1 MCRNGGLVSRLLAL
15 SVVLGKAEKS
25 RIIRKAK
32 LLVRTA
38 RSPSSICIFTSSF
51 DVSVDASECR
61 ATIRDRMLWQGR
73 RESENVDD
81 ARGSGGGGR
90 IMLGGGIGTVILV
103 VLYLLLGGDPQAL
116 FNSQQVQLPESAQY
130 DNQAPRDEAS
140 KFVAVVLA
148 DTEDAWNEVFRQM
161 GREYQEPRLVLF
173 TDMIQSGCGFA
184 SGATGP
190 FYCPQDRRV
199 YIDLG
204 FFRQLQERLGAG
216 GDFAEAY
223 VIAHEVGH
231 HVQNLLGISDRVQA
245 ARGRVSQSEYNRLSV
260 RLELQA
266 DFLAGVWAR
275 YTDRIKH
282 VVEAGD
288 IEEAMRA
295 ASAVGDDRLQS
306 RSRGYVVPDSFT
318 HGTSEQRVRWFRRG
332 YETGDLRQGDTF
344 NAPEL

>member
-1 MCRNGGLVSRLLAL
+1 
-15 SVVLGKAEKS
+15 
-25 RIIRKAK
+25 
-32 LLVRTA
+32 
-38 RSPSSICIFTSSF
+38 
-51 DVSVDASECR
+51 
-61 ATIRDRMLWQGR
+61 MLWQGR
-73 RESENVDD
+73 RESENVED

-90 IMLGGGIGTVILV
+90 LVMGGGIGTVILV
-103 VLYLLLGGDPQAL
+103 VLYLVLGGDPQAL
-116 FNSQQVQLPESAQY
+116 FNSQQAQLPQSAQV

-148 DTEDAWNEVFRQM
+148 ETEDAWKEVFRQM

-245 ARGRVSQSEYNRLSV
+245 ARGRVSQSEYNQLSV

-275 YTDRIKH
+275 YTDRVKH

-318 HGTSEQRVRWFRRG
+318 HGTSEQRARWFRRG
-332 YETGDLRQGDTF
+332 YETGDLKQGDTF
-344 NAPEL
+344 NTREL

>member
-1 MCRNGGLVSRLLAL
+1 
-15 SVVLGKAEKS
+15 
-25 RIIRKAK
+25 
-32 LLVRTA
+32 
-38 RSPSSICIFTSSF
+38 
-51 DVSVDASECR
+51 
-61 ATIRDRMLWQGR
+61 MLWQGR
-73 RESENVDD
+73 RESENVED
-81 ARGSGGGGR
+81 ARGSGGGR
-90 IMLGGGIGTVILV
+90 LVLGGGIGTVILV

-116 FNSQQVQLPESAQY
+116 FNSQQQAQVSQSAQV

-148 DTEDAWNEVFRQM
+148 DTEDAWNEIFRQM
-161 GREYQEPRLVLF
+161 GREYEEPRLVLF
-173 TDMIQSGCGFA
+173 TDLIQSGCGFA

-231 HVQNLLGISDRVQA
+231 HVQNLLGITDRVQA
-245 ARGRVSQSEYNRLSV
+245 ARGRVSESEYNRLSV

-275 YTDRIKH
+275 YTDRVKH

-288 IEEAMRA
+288 IEEAIRA
-295 ASAVGDDRLQS
+295 ASAVGDDRLQY

-332 YETGDLRQGDTF
+332 YETGDLQPGRHIQR
-344 NAPEL
+344 A

>member
-1 MCRNGGLVSRLLAL
+1 M
-15 SVVLGKAEKS
+15 
-25 RIIRKAK
+25 
-32 LLVRTA
+32 
-38 RSPSSICIFTSSF
+38 
-51 DVSVDASECR
+51 
-61 ATIRDRMLWQGR
+61 
-73 RESENVDD
+73 
-81 ARGSGGGGR
+81 
-90 IMLGGGIGTVILV
+90 
-103 VLYLLLGGDPQAL
+103 
-116 FNSQQVQLPESAQY
+116 
-130 DNQAPRDEAS
+130 
-140 KFVAVVLA
+140 
-148 DTEDAWNEVFRQM
+148 
-161 GREYQEPRLVLF
+161 LF

-245 ARGRVSQSEYNRLSV
+245 ARGRVSQSEYNQLSV

-275 YTDRIKH
+275 YTDRVKH

-318 HGTSEQRVRWFRRG
+318 HGTSEQRARWFRRG
-332 YETGDLRQGDTF
+332 YETGDLKQGDTF
-344 NAPEL
+344 NTREL

>member
-1 MCRNGGLVSRLLAL
+1 
-15 SVVLGKAEKS
+15 
-25 RIIRKAK
+25 
-32 LLVRTA
+32 
-38 RSPSSICIFTSSF
+38 
-51 DVSVDASECR
+51 
-61 ATIRDRMLWQGR
+61 MLWQGR
-73 RESENVDD
+73 RESDNVEDE
-81 ARGSGGGGR
+81 RGSGGGGGR
-90 IMLGGGIGTVILV
+90 IVLGGGIGTVILV

-116 FNSQQVQLPESAQY
+116 FNSQQAQLPQTAQY
-130 DNQAPRDEAS
+130 DNQAPRDNAS

-148 DTEDAWNEVFRQM
+148 DTEDAWNQIFRQM
-161 GREYQEPRLVLF
+161 GREYEEPKLVLF

-190 FYCPQDRRV
+190 FYCPEDRRV

-204 FFRQLQERLGAG
+204 FFRQLQDRLGAG

-231 HVQNLLGISDRVQA
+231 HVQNLLGITDQVQA
-245 ARGRVSQSEYNRLSV
+245 ARRRVSEAEYNRLSV

-275 YTDRIKH
+275 YTDRVKH

-295 ASAVGDDRLQS
+295 ASAVGDDRLQY

-332 YETGDLRQGDTF
+332 YETGDLNQGDTF
-344 NAPEL
+344 SARDL

>member
-1 MCRNGGLVSRLLAL
+1 
-15 SVVLGKAEKS
+15 
-25 RIIRKAK
+25 
-32 LLVRTA
+32 
-38 RSPSSICIFTSSF
+38 
-51 DVSVDASECR
+51 
-61 ATIRDRMLWQGR
+61 MLWQGR

-90 IMLGGGIGTVILV
+90 IMLGGGIGTVVLV

-116 FNSQQVQLPESAQY
+116 FNSQQAQLPESAQY
-130 DNQAPRDEAS
+130 DSQAPRDEAS

>member
-1 MCRNGGLVSRLLAL
+1 
-15 SVVLGKAEKS
+15 
-25 RIIRKAK
+25 
-32 LLVRTA
+32 
-38 RSPSSICIFTSSF
+38 
-51 DVSVDASECR
+51 
-61 ATIRDRMLWQGR
+61 MLWQGQ
-73 RESENVDD
+73 RESDNVED

-90 IMLGGGIGTVILV
+90 IVLGGGIGTVILV
-103 VLYLLLGGDPQAL
+103 VLYLVLGGDPQAL
-116 FNSQQVQLPESAQY
+116 FNSQQAQLPQTAQY
-130 DNQAPRDEAS
+130 DSQAPRDDAS

-148 DTEDAWNEVFRQM
+148 DTEDAWHAVFRQM
-161 GREYQEPRLVLF
+161 DREYQEPKLVLF

-190 FYCPQDRRV
+190 FYCPEDRRV

-245 ARGRVSQSEYNRLSV
+245 ARRRVSEAEYNRLSV

-275 YTDRIKH
+275 YADRVKH
-282 VVEAGD
+282 VIEAGD

-295 ASAVGDDRLQS
+295 ASAVGDDRLQY

-332 YETGDLRQGDTF
+332 YETGDLNQGDTF
-344 NAPEL
+344 NARDL

>member
-1 MCRNGGLVSRLLAL
+1 
-15 SVVLGKAEKS
+15 
-25 RIIRKAK
+25 
-32 LLVRTA
+32 
-38 RSPSSICIFTSSF
+38 
-51 DVSVDASECR
+51 
-61 ATIRDRMLWQGR
+61 MLWQGQ
-73 RESENVDD
+73 RESENVED
-81 ARGSGGGGR
+81 ARGSGGGR
-90 IMLGGGIGTVILV
+90 LVMGGGIGTVVLV

-116 FNSQQVQLPESAQY
+116 FNSQQAQLPQSAQV

-148 DTEDAWNEVFRQM
+148 DTEDAWKEVFRQM

-231 HVQNLLGISDRVQA
+231 HVQKLLGITDRVEA
-245 ARGRVSQSEYNRLSV
+245 ARRRVSESEYNRLSV

-275 YTDRIKH
+275 YADRVKH

-295 ASAVGDDRLQS
+295 ASAVGDDRLQR

-318 HGTSEQRVRWFRRG
+318 HGSSEQRVRWFRRG
-332 YETGDLRQGDTF
+332 YETGDVSQGDTF
-344 NAPEL
+344 NTREL

>member
-1 MCRNGGLVSRLLAL
+1 
-15 SVVLGKAEKS
+15 
-25 RIIRKAK
+25 
-32 LLVRTA
+32 
-38 RSPSSICIFTSSF
+38 
-51 DVSVDASECR
+51 
-61 ATIRDRMLWQGR
+61 MLWQGR
-73 RESENVDD
+73 RESDNVEDE
-81 ARGSGGGGR
+81 RGSGGGGGR
-90 IMLGGGIGTVILV
+90 IVLGGGIGTVILV
-103 VLYLLLGGDPQAL
+103 VLYLLLGGNPQAL
-116 FNSQQVQLPESAQY
+116 FNSQQAQLPQSAQF

-148 DTEDAWNEVFRQM
+148 DTEDAWHEIFRQM
-161 GREYQEPRLVLF
+161 GREYEEPKLVLF

-190 FYCPQDRRV
+190 FYCPEDRRV

-204 FFRQLQERLGAG
+204 FFRELQGRLGAG

-245 ARGRVSQSEYNRLSV
+245 MRRRVSEAEYNQLSV

-275 YTDRIKH
+275 YTDRVKH

-295 ASAVGDDRLQS
+295 AAAVGDDRLQS

-332 YETGDLRQGDTF
+332 YETADIRQGDTF
-344 NAPEL
+344 NARDL

>member
-1 MCRNGGLVSRLLAL
+1 
-15 SVVLGKAEKS
+15 
-25 RIIRKAK
+25 
-32 LLVRTA
+32 
-38 RSPSSICIFTSSF
+38 
-51 DVSVDASECR
+51 
-61 ATIRDRMLWQGR
+61 MLWQGQ
-73 RESENVDD
+73 RESENVED
-81 ARGSGGGGR
+81 ARGSGGGR
-90 IMLGGGIGTVILV
+90 LVMGGGIGTVILV
-103 VLYLLLGGDPQAL
+103 VLYLVLGGDPQAL
-116 FNSQQVQLPESAQY
+116 FNAQQQAQVSQPAQV
-130 DNQAPRDEAS
+130 NTQAPRDDAS

-148 DTEDAWNEVFRQM
+148 DTEDAWNDVFRQM
-161 GREYQEPRLVLF
+161 GRKYEEPKLVLF
-173 TDMIQSGCGFA
+173 TDVIQSGCGFA
-184 SGATGP
+184 RGATGP
-190 FYCPQDRRV
+190 FYCPQDRQV

-231 HVQNLLGISDRVQA
+231 HVQKLLGITDRVDA
-245 ARGRVSQSEYNRLSV
+245 ARRRASEAESNRLSV

-275 YTDRIKH
+275 YADRTKH

-295 ASAVGDDRLQS
+295 ANAVGDDRLQS

-332 YETGDLRQGDTF
+332 YETGDLSQGDTF
-344 NAPEL
+344 NAREL

>member
-1 MCRNGGLVSRLLAL
+1 
-15 SVVLGKAEKS
+15 
-25 RIIRKAK
+25 
-32 LLVRTA
+32 
-38 RSPSSICIFTSSF
+38 
-51 DVSVDASECR
+51 
-61 ATIRDRMLWQGR
+61 MLWQGR
-73 RESENVDD
+73 RESENVED

-90 IMLGGGIGTVILV
+90 IVLGGGIGTVILV

-116 FNSQQVQLPESAQY
+116 FNSQQAQLPQTAQY
-130 DNQAPRDEAS
+130 DSQAPRDEAS

-148 DTEDAWNEVFRQM
+148 DTEDAWHEIFRQM
-161 GREYQEPRLVLF
+161 GRKYQEPKLVLF
-173 TDMIQSGCGFA
+173 TDLIQSGCGFA
-184 SGATGP
+184 RGATGP
-190 FYCPQDRRV
+190 FYCPQDWRV
-199 YIDLG
+199 YVDLG
-204 FFRQLQERLGAG
+204 FYRLLQERLGAG

-231 HVQNLLGISDRVQA
+231 HVQNLLGITDRVQA
-245 ARGRVSQSEYNRLSV
+245 ARRRVSEAEYNRLSV

-275 YTDRIKH
+275 YADRAKH

-295 ASAVGDDRLQS
+295 ASAVGDDRLQY

-332 YETGDLRQGDTF
+332 YETGDLSQGDTF
-344 NAPEL
+344 NALDL